1 MRETLEISIKSLV
14 NFYSLRF
21 VDAVSKKGRRFESQ
35 WVSSWGWQINFD
47 IRFLFPSISFR
58 FLLFVYRRK

>member
-1 MRETLEISIKSLV
+1 MCETLEISIKSLV

-21 VDAVSKKGRRFESQ
+21 VDAVSKSVVDSRPNAFPAR
-35 WVSSWGWQINFD
+35 WQINFD
-47 IRFLFPSISFR
+47 IRFLFSSIR